1 MSAERT
7 VHEEPAPP
15 SSSSKATERPPAH
28 ARSSGLRL
36 KASESGFPIQE
47 VLARFELGDFLGALA
62 VAGELLDDGRVPTVI
77 VSRDQLH
84 AFRLEDREELIV
96 SLIDGKTSLEVVLEN
111 TGLPMIDALRT
122 LCELVEKRVV
132 ALR

>member
-1 MSAERT
+1 M
-7 VHEEPAPP
+7 
-15 SSSSKATERPPAH
+15 
-28 ARSSGLRL
+28 
-36 KASESGFPIQE
+36 
-47 VLARFELGDFLGALA
+47 
-62 VAGELLDDGRVPTVI
+62 I